1 MVRSGFEAGGRR
13 RKSRDALTSRP
24 EIERL
29 LDAARAPASP
39 RELAGE
45 HEAVELFARAR
56 LVDVSAPARKPA
68 TAGSPARRGAKAAL
82 AAAAAVGLLSSG
94 VAFATTGHVPFVGTV
109 KQAARHLMGQ
119 DDAGQDDSGH
129 QAHQG
134 DGRQGPK
141 GDQAGLPHGPKVVA
155 LQGLCHAYAR
165 GQKTSHGTALRPA
178 AVPHARDGSRR
189 RGPGH
194 RLLRIAARE
203 GPPGW
208 SRPVPPGTPH
218 APGSPEH
225 RAQRPAVGPPVASCS
240 PDQAGS
246 PDEVDAPDQAGSP
259 DEVDAPDAA
268 DASDEEAAPE
278 HADGQAVTHAQA
290 APVAQRE
297 LALGPADLGVAGHA

>member
-68 TAGSPARRGAKAAL
+68 TAGSPARRGVKAAL

-109 KQAARHLMGQ
+109 KQVARHLTGQ

-141 GDQAGLPHGPKVVA
+141 GDQVGLPHGPKAVAA

-165 GQKTSHGTALRPA
+165 GQKTSHGTALHQRPFQTLVTA
-178 AVPHARDGSRR
+178 AGGEDQVTDFCASLPAKAHQGGPGPSHPPRTRLTRAPGPATSRR
-189 RGPGH
+189 ILLTRPS
-194 RLLRIAARE
+194 RLTRRSRRTRPSRLTRRSRRTRRTSR
-203 GPPGW
+203 
-208 SRPVPPGTPH
+208 SRPTRRRSRTRRKATAKPSRTSKPH
-218 APGSPEH
+218 PS
-225 RAQRPAVGPPVASCS
+225 QSAS
-240 PDQAGS
+240 
-246 PDEVDAPDQAGSP
+246 
-259 DEVDAPDAA
+259 
-268 DASDEEAAPE
+268 
-278 HADGQAVTHAQA
+278 
-290 APVAQRE
+290 
-297 LALGPADLGVAGHA
+297 